1 MLLHGAGAS
10 SAYSSGY
17 FDLTRVF
24 PTKGYFDLGGIGPGA

>member
-17 FDLTRVF
+17 FDLTCVF
-24 PTKGYFDLGGIGPGA
+24 PTKGYFDLGGVGPGA